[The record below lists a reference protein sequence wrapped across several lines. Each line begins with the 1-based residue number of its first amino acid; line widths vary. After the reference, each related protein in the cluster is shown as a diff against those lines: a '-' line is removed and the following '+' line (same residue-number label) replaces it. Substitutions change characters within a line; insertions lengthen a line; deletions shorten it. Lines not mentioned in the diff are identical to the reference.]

1 LIALVTLPLC
11 FALLQICEYLFIH
24 RADCRKRVQ
33 VGWLVGA
40 AVDDDL
46 AIVGIGRA
54 DTKAARRAIDF
65 IYRTAALA

>member
-1 LIALVTLPLC
+1 
-11 FALLQICEYLFIH
+11 
-24 RADCRKRVQ
+24 VQ

>member
-1 LIALVTLPLC
+1 
-11 FALLQICEYLFIH
+11 
-24 RADCRKRVQ
+24 VQ

-54 DTKAARRAIDF
+54 DTKAGGGLSISSIGQQRWLDQHRRHSQLIMIGD
-65 IYRTAALA
+65 RWPDTLATHLPPH